1 MQHKVYVNGEP
12 VEVGSTRI
20 TAEELLRLTGRAGD
34 DYKLEHRDGDGGR
47 TTKTFEGKDVIDLD
61 EVCGAP
67 RGHGPGGGASTPA
80 SAGSG
85 EGDGSPRGPG
95 EGDGGTSVPT
105 GAGPGEGDGSPRGP
119 GEGSSAQTPCYFTTA
134 YTGRINPA

>member
-1 MQHKVYVNGEP
+1 MRAGSRKTPFNCGPPAGAMQHKVYVNGEP
-12 VEVGSTRI
+12 VEVGRAKI

-34 DYKLEHRDGDGGR
+34 DYRLEHRDGDGGR

-80 SAGSG
+80 SAGP
-85 EGDGSPRGPG
+85 GDGGAPRGPG

-105 GAGPGEGDGSPRGP
+105 GAGPGDAVLAG
-119 GEGSSAQTPCYFTTA
+119 F
-134 YTGRINPA
+134 NLFF